1 MPIPFLLLGGAILTG
16 GYGLKKGLD
25 AMETSDKAEEVQKDA
40 EKIYEKSKKKMQ
52 LKKDK
57 VASGIKTLGELKLK
71 SASNEIKEF
80 AEEFSKIK
88 NLKLADSK
96 GMEEL
101 GRLTF
106 TVQDLKELKEVSVG
120 ATNMLKNTVGSGAA
134 GVLLGAGAYGGVA
147 MLGTAGTGA
156 AISGLSG
163 VAATN
168 ATLAWLG
175 GGTLAAGGGGVAL
188 GTAVLGGIIAG
199 PALLLAGSL
208 FNSKA
213 KEKLENA
220 KINHAKARK
229 FASDVDIAVS
239 EMDVI
244 KNYAKDIYDI
254 IAKLQTL
261 SKAAN
266 LRMKDAIKKKG
277 TDWKKFDDE
286 TREAVFVAVKAVQGL
301 KAAID
306 VPLLTEDG
314 QLTAKAR
321 QFVKKR
327 KSELQKLNE

>member
-1 MPIPFLLLGGAILTG
+1 MPIPFLLIGGAILTG
-16 GYGLKKGLD
+16 GYGAKKALD
-25 AMETSDKAEEVQKDA
+25 AMETSNKAEEVQKEA
-40 EKIYEKSKKKMQ
+40 EKIYEDAKKKMQ
-52 LKKDK
+52 RKRDS
-57 VASGIKTLGELKLK
+57 VASSIKSLGELKLK

-80 AEEFSKIK
+80 ADEFSKIR
-88 NLKLADSK
+88 NLKLSDSK
-96 GMEEL
+96 GLEEL

-106 TVQDLKELKEVSVG
+106 TEKDLKDLKEVSIG
-120 ATNMLKNTVGSGAA
+120 ATNMLMAA
-134 GVLLGAGAYGGVA
+134 GESGLAGALLGAGAYGGVA

-163 VAATN
+163 IAATN

-188 GTAVLGGIIAG
+188 GTAVLGGLIAG

-213 KEKLENA
+213 EEKLENA
-220 KINHAKARK
+220 RINHAKAKK
-229 FASDVDIAVS
+229 FESDVGVAVS
-239 EMDVI
+239 EMNVI
-244 KNYAKDIYDI
+244 QVYAKDIYNI

-266 LRMKDAIKKKG
+266 LRLKDVIKKNG
-277 TDWKKFDDE
+277 TDWKKYDNE
-286 TREAVFVAVKAVQGL
+286 TREAVFVAVKAIQGL

-321 QFVKKR
+321 QFSKKA
-327 KSELQKLNE
+327 KSELQNI

>member
-40 EKIYEKSKKKMQ
+40 EKIYENAKRKMQ
-52 LKKDK
+52 RKKNS
-57 VASGIKTLGELKLK
+57 VASGIKSLGELKLK
-71 SASNEIKEF
+71 AASNEIKEF
-80 AEEFSKIK
+80 ADLFTKIR
-88 NLKLADSK
+88 NLKLTDSK
-96 GMEEL
+96 GLEEL

-106 TVQDLKELKEVSVG
+106 TEKDLKELKEISIG
-120 ATNMLKNTVGSGAA
+120 ATNMLKDAVGSGAA

-163 VAATN
+163 IAATN

-188 GTAVLGGIIAG
+188 GTAVLGGLIAG

-208 FNSKA
+208 FNSRA
-213 KEKLENA
+213 QEKLENA
-220 KINHAKARK
+220 RINRAKARK
-229 FASDVDIAVS
+229 FSSDVDVAVS

-244 KNYAKDIYDI
+244 QRYAKDIYDI

-266 LRMKDAIKKKG
+266 LRLKDAIKKSG
-277 TDWKKFDDE
+277 TDWKKFDNE

-314 QLTAKAR
+314 QITAKAR
-321 QFVKKR
+321 QFAKMG
-327 KSELQKLNE
+327 KSELQKLE

>member
-1 MPIPFLLLGGAILTG
+1 MPVPFLLLGGAILTA
-16 GYGLKKGLD
+16 GYGAKKTLD
-25 AMETSDKAEEVQKDA
+25 AMETSDKAEAVQRDA
-40 EKIYEKSKKKMQ
+40 ENIYETAKKKMQ
-52 LKKDK
+52 RKKNS
-57 VASGIKTLGELKLK
+57 VAKGIKSLGELKLTA
-71 SASNEIKEF
+71 ASNEIKEF
-80 AEEFSKIK
+80 ADEFTKIK
-88 NLKLADSK
+88 NLKLTDSK
-96 GMEEL
+96 GLEEL

-106 TVQDLKELKEVSVG
+106 TANDLKELKEISIG
-120 ATNMLKNTVGSGAA
+120 ATNMLKDTVGSGAA

-208 FNSKA
+208 FSSRAN
-213 KEKLENA
+213 EKLDNA
-220 KINHAKARK
+220 RINHAKAEK
-229 FASDVDIAVS
+229 FASDVNVAVA

-244 KNYAKDIYDI
+244 QRYAKDIYEI
-254 IAKLQTL
+254 IAKLQTY

-266 LRMKDAIKKKG
+266 LRMKEAIKKSG
-277 TDWKKFDDE
+277 TDWKKFDLE
-286 TREAVFVAVKAVQGL
+286 TKEAIFVAVKTVQGL

-321 QFVKKR
+321 QFARVGKN
-327 KSELQKLNE
+327 ELQKLDK